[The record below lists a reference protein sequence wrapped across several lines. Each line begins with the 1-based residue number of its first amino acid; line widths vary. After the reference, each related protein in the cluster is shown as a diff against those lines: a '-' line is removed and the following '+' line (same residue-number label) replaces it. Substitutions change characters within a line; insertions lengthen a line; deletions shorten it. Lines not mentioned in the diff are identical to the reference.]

1 MSEKMSPAGAEG
13 VSPRRTVIEV
23 LLALSFSHMLN
34 DTIQALLPSIYPML
48 KTSFRLSFAQIGFI
62 SLVYQCVA
70 SLLQPVIGAYAD
82 RRPMPYSLAVG
93 MGFTLCGVVLIAF
106 AESFPML
113 LVAAALVGA
122 GSSVFHPEASRVAHL
137 AAGRRRGFAQSLFQV
152 GGNFGSSLGPLLAAW
167 FIVPHGQRSIVWFGF
182 LALTGIFVL
191 SRIGHWYAG
200 NLGRARPE
208 KMSAPPSRV
217 VFPRRRVVLAMIV
230 LMVLVFSKFFYLVSL
245 TNYYT
250 FYLIHRFG
258 VSVQESQIYL
268 FLLLVAVA
276 AGTLLGGP
284 LGDRFG
290 RKYVIWFSILGA
302 APFSLTLPHVGLAAT
317 AVLTVVIGVILA
329 SAFSVILVYA
339 QELIPGK
346 IGLIAGMFF
355 GFSFGI
361 SGIAAAALGIF
372 ADQVGIERVFAF
384 CAYLPLLGIFTVFL
398 PNLRK
403 EARAA
408 STHALPES
416 RK

>member
-82 RRPMPYSLAVG
+82 RRPMPYSLAAG

-290 RKYVIWFSILGA
+290 RKKVILGSILGA
-302 APFSLTLPHVGLAAT
+302 APFSLALPFVSLPLTLVLVFIVGF
-317 AVLTVVIGVILA
+317 IIA
-329 SAFSVILVYA
+329 SAFPAIVVYG
-339 QELIPGK
+339 QELVPGK
-346 IGLIAGMFF
+346 TGAISGLFF
-355 GFSFGI
+355 GLSFGI
-361 SGIAAAALGIF
+361 AGIGAAAIGAL
-372 ADQVGIERVFAF
+372 ADFYSIETVYRL
-384 CAYLPLLGIFTVFL
+384 CALLPLLGLVAFML
-398 PNLRK
+398 PDMRRS
-403 EARAA
+403 E
-408 STHALPES
+408 P
-416 RK
+416 